1 MNSANVTWQELVTDR
16 TASPPVYQI
25 LQQLSLLQ
33 STTFPQPAQLQQAAS
48 HWHQHRWMG
57 PEFKGQST
65 FDADENRYYEQII
78 GEDATVPT
86 RENSWHDL
94 FNASI
99 WVQFPHTKQYLNDLH
114 MQDIREHGVH
124 PRTAR
129 RNHLTHFDE
138 CGVVLAIPRSSVDAA
153 NELLSDL
160 ASHHWH
166 QALLHRRSDWGQVV
180 IPYVFG
186 HANLE
191 MMLQPFIG
199 LTGKWLAVIVPDT
212 FTESSEQQRCRL
224 LDEAMVARIRQLDD
238 FMGKGL
244 LPPLPLLGVPG
255 WFTPQDKQFY
265 SNTEYFRPRRHNR
278 SVTRQLPL

>member
-33 STTFPQPAQLQQAAS
+33 SITFPQPAQLQQAAS
-48 HWHQHRWMG
+48 HWHQHRWTG

-65 FDADENRYYEQII
+65 FDADETRYYEQII

-94 FNASI
+94 FNACI
-99 WVQFPHTKQYLNDLH
+99 WVQFPLTKQYLNDLH

-153 NELLSDL
+153 SALLSDL
-160 ASHHWH
+160 ACHHWH
-166 QALLHRRSDWGQVV
+166 QALLYRRSDWGQLVT
-180 IPYVFG
+180 PYVFG

-199 LTGKWLAVIVPDT
+199 LTGKWLAVVVPDT
-212 FTESSEQQRCRL
+212 FTESTEQQRCRL

-238 FMGKGL
+238 FMGKRL

-255 WFTPQDKQFY
+255 WFAPQDEQFY
-265 SNTEYFRPRRHNR
+265 SNTEYFRPRRHNS